1 MCPDVRRNPSCE
13 GDLKKTTKK
22 QINCCV
28 TTNLRDDGA
37 ATATLSTQKPE
48 REVLCVKMLWRPQRA
63 GGREGEE
70 GEEGVGGGR

>member
-1 MCPDVRRNPSCE
+1 MR
-13 GDLKKTTKK
+13 GFKKK
-22 QINCCV
+22 QQKTEINCCV
-28 TTNLRDDGA
+28 TTNLKDDGA

-70 GEEGVGGGR
+70 GEEGVGGGGQIGRKEH

>member
-1 MCPDVRRNPSCE
+1 M
-13 GDLKKTTKK
+13 
-22 QINCCV
+22 
-28 TTNLRDDGA
+28 TTNLKDDGA

-70 GEEGVGGGR
+70 GEEGVGGGADR